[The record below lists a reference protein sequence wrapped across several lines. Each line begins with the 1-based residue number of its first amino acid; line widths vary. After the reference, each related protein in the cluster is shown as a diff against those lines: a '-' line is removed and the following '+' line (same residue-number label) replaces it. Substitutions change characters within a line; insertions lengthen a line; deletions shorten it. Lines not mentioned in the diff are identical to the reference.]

1 MPKTECA
8 SISFPSITLLLSFA
22 YVPVTQ
28 VCNRR
33 GNITLEIQ
41 MRINQLEENMKN
53 YNFNQFLLT
62 SVWTICGR
70 WLRILETNSKT
81 STFCS
86 ACIMSIMASITI
98 NVPVRPTPALKKER
112 KKDKK
117 KKIELQSLQEL
128 LWQGQRWNLCCFY
141 WTEILNVQ
149 HVFTFDSSRD
159 SNTKGSK
166 FLT

>member
-1 MPKTECA
+1 MPKTERA
-8 SISFPSITLLLSFA
+8 SISFPSITLLLGFA

-28 VCNRR
+28 VCNRT

-41 MRINQLEENMKN
+41 MHINRLEENMKN
-53 YNFNQFLLT
+53 CNFNQFLLT

-117 KKIELQSLQEL
+117 KNWTTKSARIATARTEVELSLFL
-128 LWQGQRWNLCCFY
+128 LNW
-141 WTEILNVQ
+141 NVQ
-149 HVFTFDSSRD
+149 CAIHFHFW
-159 SNTKGSK
+159 
-166 FLT
+166 F

>member
-1 MPKTECA
+1 MPKTERA
-8 SISFPSITLLLSFA
+8 SISFPSITLLLGFA

-28 VCNRR
+28 VCNRT

-41 MRINQLEENMKN
+41 MHINRLEENMKN
-53 YNFNQFLLT
+53 CNFNQFLLT

-117 KKIELQSLQEL
+117 KIELQSLQEL
-128 LWQGQRWNLCCFY
+128 LRQGQRWNFRCFY
-141 WTEILNVQ
+141 WTEMFNVQ
-149 HVFTFDSSRD
+149 YIFIFDSSRD

>member
-41 MRINQLEENMKN
+41 MHISWLEENIKN
-53 YNFNQFLLT
+53 CNFNQFLLT

-117 KKIELQSLQEL
+117 KKLNYKVCKNCYGKDRGGTCAVSTELKYSMCNTFSLL
-128 LWQGQRWNLCCFY
+128 
-141 WTEILNVQ
+141 ILVGTATQ
-149 HVFTFDSSRD
+149 KDLSF
-159 SNTKGSK
+159 
-166 FLT
+166 